1 MNEVMIS
8 TVLCNILVGCFCVL
22 ILVWAAVAVQ
32 TLFNDRKRDKRS
44 AEREQRE
51 KEQAARDLEYHEK
64 RMQALDK

>member
-32 TLFNDRKRDKRS
+32 TLFNDRKRE

>member
-22 ILVWAAVAVQ
+22 VLTWAAVAVQ
-32 TLFNDRKRDKRS
+32 TLFNDRSREKREIEK
-44 AEREQRE
+44 EKRE